1 MSTSATG
8 TVRDE
13 QGEGL
18 SGLGVTLDDVSRL
31 REIPLATAT
40 TAAGVFQLGPY
51 PDDQP
56 VANEPGRQPRQLR
69 LRVLVGQH
77 VLAEI
82 VREDT
87 AALLSFATI
96 SVKRDEATSWWATL
110 GSGQP
115 SRLSRSN
122 GLRWLVDNEA
132 AWGHTQ
138 KVIAAADA
146 LDIMQ
151 LHIDVDEFS
160 PTVENEKP
168 QIVLF
173 FDSTPQSLDAAHKR
187 GMDPDD
193 ARIERSILARVKA
206 GKDVRIQIPEM
217 RVDRNGLAAIG
228 TVAGIT
234 GLLALGGV
242 VSGLLLVLLSVIAII
257 GVVAF
262 GLLFVLVEKFIFRD
276 QFHYKQ
282 LARWFERAIASLQG
296 TATQTPGVVRV
307 ADLRFRSNNL
317 THSKL
322 VIDRGVEA
330 VVLGSPFGQSYFNDP
345 RHVIDDP
352 RRGRSASKGPIHEM
366 SVSVRGGSVGF
377 LQELFN
383 SHWNLAEPSDPLP
396 ATPAIPS
403 APGSLKPGEFQ
414 CDVQVVRTLDK
425 MFTPGQ
431 NGEKGVLEAYLRAI
445 RFANRFI
452 YIENQYFNND
462 TITESLVEAVGR
474 GVEVILLLN
483 PAPDMPF
490 YLGWQQKA
498 VRRIADSLRRKG
510 VDPDS
515 RLGVFSAW
523 THEAASA
530 ARPKPTLVDTYLHTK
545 SALIDNVWA
554 TVGSANLDGASLDF
568 LQYAR
573 PLLDGD
579 LRNTESNVVVF
590 EEPGTLVSAVDALRR
605 ELWREHLGFADPSA
619 PELADSPGKDW
630 LVVWR
635 QRATEKK
642 QGLMTSFNAVSPI
655 RVLEFPKA
663 AFEDKIGL
671 FARAGNHATA
681 KAYLQHLFSPDEQ
694 PSDLIVSQYEVIGAS
709 GPPSFT
715 FHYDPP
721 GPGTPAPTA
730 HAGPSLPGAAVPGE
744 PETT

>member
-1 MSTSATG
+1 MSTSGNG

-13 QGEGL
+13 QGEAL
-18 SGLGVTLDDVSRL
+18 SGLGVTLDDISRL
-31 REIPLATAT
+31 REVSLATAT
-40 TAAGVFQLGPY
+40 TVAGAFALGPY
-51 PDDQP
+51 AEDD
-56 VANEPGRQPRQLR
+56 VASNEPGRQARQLR

-77 VLAEI
+77 VLTEI
-82 VREDT
+82 IREDS
-87 AALLSFATI
+87 AQPLNFGTI

-122 GLRWLVDNEA
+122 ALRWLVDNEA

-138 KVIAAADA
+138 QVIAAADT

-151 LHIDVDEFS
+151 LHIDVGEFS
-160 PTVENEKP
+160 PTAENEKP

-173 FDSTPQSLDAAHKR
+173 FDSTPQPLDGTHKR
-187 GMDPDD
+187 PMDPDD
-193 ARIERSILARVKA
+193 ARIERSILTRVKQ

-217 RVDRNGLAAIG
+217 RVDRNGLALIA

-242 VSGLLLVLLSVIAII
+242 VSGLLLVLFSVIAVVGI
-257 GVVAF
+257 VAF
-262 GLLFVLVEKFIFRD
+262 GLLFVIVEKFIFRD
-276 QFHYKQ
+276 QFHHKQ
-282 LARWFERAIASLQG
+282 LARWFERAIANLQSSS
-296 TATQTPGVVRV
+296 TQTPGVARV
-307 ADLRFRSNNL
+307 ANLRFRSNNL

-345 RHVIDDP
+345 RHLIDDP

-377 LQELFN
+377 LEELFN

-396 ATPAIPS
+396 ATPAMPS

-425 MFTPGQ
+425 MFTPGA

-462 TITESLVEAVGR
+462 AITEALVEAVGR
-474 GVEVILLLN
+474 GVKVILLLN
-483 PAPDMPF
+483 PAPDLPF

-498 VRRIADSLRRKG
+498 VGRIADSLKRKG
-510 VDPDS
+510 VDPDE

-530 ARPKPTLVDTYLHTK
+530 TRPKPSLVDTYLHTK
-545 SALIDNVWA
+545 TALIDNVWA

-573 PLLDGD
+573 PILDGD

-590 EEPGTLVSAVDALRR
+590 EEPGTLTSAVDALRR
-605 ELWREHLGFADPSA
+605 QLWQEHLGFVGPSA
-619 PELADSPGKDW
+619 PDLADSPGKDW
-630 LVVWR
+630 LAVWR
-635 QRATEKK
+635 QRARDKK
-642 QGLMTSFNAVSPI
+642 QGLMTAFNTVSPI

-663 AFEDKIGL
+663 AFENGIGL
-671 FARAGNHATA
+671 LARAGNHATA
-681 KAYLQHLFSPDEQ
+681 KAYLQHLFSPDEK
-694 PSDLIVSQYEVIGAS
+694 PSDLIVSQYDVLGQS
-709 GPPSFT
+709 GPPSFA
-715 FHYDPP
+715 FHYAPP
-721 GPGTPAPTA
+721 GPGTPAPSG
-730 HAGPSLPGAAVPGE
+730 HAAPLPPGVATPGE
-744 PETT
+744 PEIT